1 MVGSTADEF
10 FLEVA
15 LMFILCIHFQVFAIE
30 ASDVSELCCE
40 IVAKNGYSDKI
51 TVIHGRVE
59 DVTLPEDIKA
69 DVLISEW
76 MGFYLLHESMLNSV
90 IAARDRFLSPDG
102 VMVPSTAT
110 LHICP
115 VALKDFQRSNFDYW
129 KNVYGFDFSPVLP
142 SVKVA
147 RLSQPQIMSVKSTDC
162 LSDPYLM
169 IELDLMFVG
178 VEDIRNIYA
187 MPKFVINKNDL
198 LHGFA
203 VWFEVEFDGE
213 NPKTLSTGPEAPST
227 HWCQT
232 VIILPD
238 TLLVSKGDTVE
249 CRFVMSQ
256 DDENPR
262 RYNISVEIPED
273 EEDEEEETM
282 EDGEQAEMVEE
293 YVDENTAEEKAVDYQ
308 HSMQDAIQEVLSKPS
323 GQP

>member
-1 MVGSTADEF
+1 VG
-10 FLEVA
+10 
-15 LMFILCIHFQVFAIE
+15 
-30 ASDVSELCCE
+30 ELCRE

-51 TVIHGRVE
+51 TVIQGRAE
-59 DVTLPEDIKA
+59 DVTLPGNVRA

-110 LHICP
+110 LHMCP

-129 KNVYGFDFSPVLP
+129 KNVYGFDFSPALP
-142 SVKVA
+142 SVKAA

-162 LSDPYLM
+162 LSDPYLV

-178 VEDIRNIYA
+178 VEDIRKIYA

-203 VWFEVEFDGE
+203 VWFDVNFEGE
-213 NPKTLSTGPEAPST
+213 NPAILSTGPDAPST

-232 VIILPD
+232 VIVLPD
-238 TLLVSKGDTVE
+238 TLLVSKGETVE
-249 CRFVMSQ
+249 CQLVMSQ

-273 EEDEEEETM
+273 EEDEDRM
-282 EDGEQAEMVEE
+282 EDEEQAEMVED
-293 YVDENTAEEKAVDYQ
+293 YVDENVQEENAGDFRD
-308 HSMQDAIQEVLSKPS
+308 SMQEAIQEALCKSN
-323 GQP
+323 